1 MEVLKKIAIVVGYI
15 LLFAVI
21 IAVILVADYGAN
33 EHRKTQ
39 QITEFNI
46 YIEGNEESAL
56 IDPVVM
62 TTWFEKHGV
71 LPTGRTIAEAD
82 LAELEMVAIEHN
94 AVKSANAYV
103 THDGRLDIMLVQ
115 RTPILR
121 LRCDGYDRYV
131 AKDGYIFAPTAG
143 CTAYVPIATGDYH
156 FLFDGKYSGYTEEL
170 VSDTLSSMQRRI
182 DAIEYDKYGLYR
194 ERKRNNERFKAVE
207 DSVIYQRF
215 WMSDSKFEQRKEQL
229 KTYKEGYAKKHAEA
243 DAQLE
248 RKISKL
254 TAQQQELSKQIALIN
269 QQNDEYKRLLSIV
282 EHISSDEFWSA
293 EFTQLIINERSSK
306 MQLSAVTRS
315 GSFVVDLGDTHDIER
330 KLKALKRFYKE
341 VLSTVG
347 WDAYKHI
354 SVRYDGQI
362 VCREATK
369 R

>member
-1 MEVLKKIAIVVGYI
+1 MLKKIAVVVGYI

-21 IAVILVADYGAN
+21 IAVILVADHGAN
-33 EHRKTQ
+33 EHRATQ

-46 YIEGNEESAL
+46 YIEGNEENAL
-56 IDPVVM
+56 IDNVVM
-62 TTWFEKHGV
+62 TTWFDKHGV

-82 LAELEMVAIEHN
+82 LAELERVAIEHS
-94 AVKSANAYV
+94 AVQSANAYV
-103 THDGRLDIMLVQ
+103 THNGRLDIMLVQ
-115 RTPILR
+115 RNPILR

-143 CTAYVPIATGDYH
+143 CTAYVPIATGDYR
-156 FLFDGKYSGYTEEL
+156 FLFDGKYSGYTDEL

-182 DAIEYDKYGLYR
+182 DALEYDKYGIYR
-194 ERKRNNERFKAVE
+194 ERKHNNARLEAVN
-207 DSVIYQRF
+207 DSVIYQPF
-215 WMSDSKFEQRKEQL
+215 WMSDSKFEQRKEEL
-229 KTYKEGYAKKHAEA
+229 KIFKEGYAKKHAEA

-254 TAQQQELSKQIALIN
+254 TAQQQELSEQIALIN
-269 QQNDEYKRLLSIV
+269 QRDDDYKRLLSIV
-282 EHISSDEFWSA
+282 EQISRDELWSA
-293 EFTQLIINERSSK
+293 EFTQLIINERSGK

-330 KLKALKRFYKE
+330 KLKALHRFYDE

-354 SVRYDGQI
+354 SVRYNGQI
-362 VCREATK
+362 VCREATQ

>member
-1 MEVLKKIAIVVGYI
+1 MLKKIAVVVGYI

-21 IAVILVADYGAN
+21 IAVILVADHGAN
-33 EHRKTQ
+33 EHRATQ

-46 YIEGNEESAL
+46 YIEGNEENAL
-56 IDPVVM
+56 IDNVVM
-62 TTWFEKHGV
+62 TTWFDKHGV

-82 LAELEMVAIEHN
+82 LAELERVAIEHS
-94 AVKSANAYV
+94 AVQSANAYV
-103 THDGRLDIMLVQ
+103 THNGRLDIMLVQ
-115 RTPILR
+115 RNPILR

-143 CTAYVPIATGDYH
+143 CTAYVPIATGDYR
-156 FLFDGKYSGYTEEL
+156 FLFDGKYSGYTDEL

-182 DAIEYDKYGLYR
+182 DALEYDKYGLYR
-194 ERKRNNERFKAVE
+194 ERKHNNARLEAVN
-207 DSVIYQRF
+207 DSVIYQPF
-215 WMSDSKFEQRKEQL
+215 WMSDSKFEQRKEEL
-229 KTYKEGYAKKHAEA
+229 KIFKEGYAKKHAEA

-254 TAQQQELSKQIALIN
+254 TAQQQELSEQMALIN
-269 QQNDEYKRLLSIV
+269 QRDDDYKRLLSIV
-282 EHISSDEFWSA
+282 EQISRDELWSA
-293 EFTQLIINERSSK
+293 EFTQLIINERSGK

-330 KLKALKRFYKE
+330 KLKALHRFYDE

-362 VCREATK
+362 VCREATQ